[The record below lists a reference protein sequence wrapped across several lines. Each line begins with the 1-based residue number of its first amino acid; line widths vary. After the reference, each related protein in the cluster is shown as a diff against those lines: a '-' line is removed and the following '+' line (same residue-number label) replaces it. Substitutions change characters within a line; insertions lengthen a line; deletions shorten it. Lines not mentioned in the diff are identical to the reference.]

1 MNALA
6 KRIQLAG
13 AKNHPQDTV
22 LAHITPREA
31 ALLKLLGG
39 AGTKDP
45 DTGLLHFYDSGTGN
59 DNGTGGYSDSED
71 TSDATTGSTAGQSEG
86 VGDASQGS
94 TAGEATTTGDG
105 YSGTDAAGGMS
116 HQGLTAVDD
125 QAPTGPTDEV
135 GLAEANAEAISNYA
149 DPTNQDTWGQDIDH
163 SPEAAASY
171 LDANGLSHT
180 TGQTIGSLA
189 DIADLTSLNQN
200 YGHVDAGRGGWG
212 RGGYNANA
220 DQVTGITGLV
230 ADTLGPGKYS
240 PDAIDGWGWQAANSI
255 EQSPL
260 AMTALGFISPALA
273 AAYGLA
279 QTAYGIGR
287 GFANQNFAQAALG
300 LVNAAVP
307 STRGYGLF
315 AGPVASYIDNLA
327 KGNPNAMQ
335 NALGNFA
342 GRAGGQIGGLLAS
355 QENPAF
361 GRDGAKAGGM
371 LASAAFNAIANATPG
386 PASPDGPQSSDSYAD
401 QGSIASASPASYA
414 SASQPSPQ
422 GNALFSLYRSPR
434 IGFGAI
440 G

>member
-45 DTGLLHFYDSGTGN
+45 DTGLLHFYDSGTGD

-105 YSGTDAAGGMS
+105 YDGTDQAGGMS

-125 QAPTGPTDEV
+125 QAPTGPTDEA

-149 DPTNQDTWGQDIDH
+149 DPTNQDSWGQEVDH

-171 LDANGLSHT
+171 LDSNGLSHT

-212 RGGYNANA
+212 KSGYNANA

-260 AMTALGFISPALA
+260 AMTALSFLSPALA
-273 AAYGLA
+273 AAYG
-279 QTAYGIGR
+279 IGR
-287 GFANQNFAQAALG
+287 GIANQNYVQAAMG
-300 LVNAAVP
+300 LLNSAVP
-307 STRGYGLF
+307 GARGFGMIT
-315 AGPVASYIDNLA
+315 GPVASYLDNLG

-342 GRAGGQIGGLLAS
+342 GRAGANVGGLLAS

-361 GRDGAKAGGM
+361 GSLGARAGGM
-371 LASAAFNAIANATPG
+371 LASAAYNAISNATPG

-401 QGSIASASPASYA
+401 QGSIASASQASYA
-414 SASQPSPQ
+414 SGSQPSPQ